1 MPALTLPLPV
11 LLAMLTA
18 ISPLAVDMYLPAMAM
33 MASDLHTDI
42 HWVELSVSA
51 YLLGFAIGQL
61 SGGPL
66 SDRWGR
72 KPLIISGLMIFTFTS
87 FLLVSTADLTQLLW
101 LRVLQALGGGLA
113 TVNAAAIVRDL
124 FRGADVARTLSM
136 VAMIT
141 MMAPLLAPVLGA
153 LTLNFS
159 GWRTIFLT
167 LTVYGGIA
175 LLLLSWQ
182 LPESHPPAA
191 RHKRWP
197 WQDYQRVITHVRA
210 RRILLALSLSYS
222 GMFIFITASPYLYLE
237 HFGQSPERFPW
248 LFGANILV
256 MMTMNR
262 LNIALLNRYHSQV
275 ILRAGLILQAVCALL
290 LVLSFTLL
298 PGVSLWLILP
308 LIMVFIGSLGL
319 IGANAIAMVLHHFR
333 DISATANA
341 LAGVLQFCG
350 GALAG
355 LIWSQL
361 HDGSPLPMVGL
372 MLVTAT
378 VALLMLFHLPSEQ
391 QADSNDPVHL

>member
-1 MPALTLPLPV
+1 MTSRLLPLPL

-18 ISPLAVDMYLPAMAM
+18 ISPLAIDMYLPAMAL
-33 MASDLHTDI
+33 MANDLATDI

-66 SDRWGR
+66 SDRVGR
-72 KPLIISGLMIFTFTS
+72 KPLIMSGLLVFTLS
-87 FLLVSTADLTQLLW
+87 SYYLIDAGSLSELLW
-101 LRVLQALGGGLA
+101 LRVVQALGGGLA

-153 LTLNFS
+153 LLLSLS

-167 LTVYGGIA
+167 LTVYGGVA
-175 LLLLSWQ
+175 LLLLSTL
-182 LPESHPPAA
+182 LPESHPPHA
-191 RHKRWP
+191 RKGRWP
-197 WQDYQRVITHVRA
+197 LQDYRRVLSHPRA
-210 RRILLALSLSYS
+210 RILILALSLSYS

-237 HFGQSPERFPW
+237 HFSRTPQQFPW
-248 LFGANILV
+248 LFAANILV
-256 MMTMNR
+256 MMIMNR
-262 LNIALLNRYHSQV
+262 LNIVLLNRFHSQV
-275 ILRAGLILQAVCALL
+275 ILRAGLTLQACCALL
-290 LVLSFTLL
+290 LVTLFSL
-298 PGVSLWLILP
+298 YPAASLWLVLP
-308 LIMVFIGSLGL
+308 LMMVFIGSLGL
-319 IGANAIAMVLHHFR
+319 VGANATAMILHHFR

-355 LIWSQL
+355 LLWAQL
-361 HDGSPLPMVGL
+361 HNGTPLPMVAMMLTTAGL
-372 MLVTAT
+372 ALWLV
-378 VALLMLFHLPSEQ
+378 FHLPSES
-391 QADSNDPVHL
+391 ASDSNDPVHE

>member
-1 MPALTLPLPV
+1 MTSRLLPLPL

-18 ISPLAVDMYLPAMAM
+18 ISPLAIDMYLPAMAL
-33 MASDLHTDI
+33 MANDLATDI

-66 SDRWGR
+66 SDRVGR
-72 KPLIISGLMIFTFTS
+72 KPLIMSGLLVFTLS
-87 FLLVSTADLTQLLW
+87 SYYLIDAGSLSELLW
-101 LRVLQALGGGLA
+101 LRVVQALGGGLA

-153 LTLNFS
+153 LLLSLS

-167 LTVYGGIA
+167 LTVYGGVA
-175 LLLLSWQ
+175 LLLLSTL
-182 LPESHPPAA
+182 LPESHPPHA
-191 RHKRWP
+191 RKGRWP
-197 WQDYQRVITHVRA
+197 LQDYRRVLSHPRA
-210 RRILLALSLSYS
+210 RILILALSLSYS

-237 HFGQSPERFPW
+237 HFSRTPQQFPW
-248 LFGANILV
+248 LFAANILV
-256 MMTMNR
+256 MMIMNR
-262 LNIALLNRYHSQV
+262 LNIVLLNRFHSQV
-275 ILRAGLILQAVCALL
+275 ILRAGLTLQACCALL
-290 LVLSFTLL
+290 LVTLFSL
-298 PGVSLWLILP
+298 HPAASLWLMLP
-308 LIMVFIGSLGL
+308 LMMVFIGSLGL
-319 IGANAIAMVLHHFR
+319 VGANATAMILHHFR

-355 LIWSQL
+355 LLWAQL
-361 HDGSPLPMVGL
+361 HNGTPLPMVAMMLTTAGL
-372 MLVTAT
+372 ALWLV
-378 VALLMLFHLPSEQ
+378 FHLPSES
-391 QADSNDPVHL
+391 ASDCNDPVHE

>member
-1 MPALTLPLPV
+1 MTPRFLPLPL

-18 ISPLAVDMYLPAMAM
+18 ISPLAIDMYLPAMAL
-33 MASDLHTDI
+33 MATDLATDI

-66 SDRWGR
+66 SDRFGR
-72 KPLIISGLMIFTFTS
+72 KPLIMIG
-87 FLLVSTADLTQLLW
+87 LLVFTLSSYYLIDADSLSELLW
-101 LRVLQALGGGLA
+101 LRVVQALGGGLA

-153 LTLNFS
+153 LLLSLS

-167 LTVYGGIA
+167 LTVYGGVA
-175 LLLLSWQ
+175 LLLLSTL
-182 LPESHPPAA
+182 LPESHPPCA
-191 RHKRWP
+191 RKRRWP
-197 WQDYQRVITHVRA
+197 VQDYRRVLSHPRA
-210 RRILLALSLSYS
+210 RILILALSLSYS

-237 HFGQSPERFPW
+237 HFSRTPQQFPW

-256 MMTMNR
+256 MMVMNR
-262 LNIALLNRYHSQV
+262 LNIWLLNRYHSQV
-275 ILRAGLILQAVCALL
+275 ILRAGLTLQACCALL
-290 LVLSFTLL
+290 MVTLFSL
-298 PGVSLWLILP
+298 HPAASLWLVLP
-308 LIMVFIGSLGL
+308 LMMVFIGSLGL
-319 IGANAIAMVLHHFR
+319 VGANATAMILHHFR

-355 LIWSQL
+355 LLWAQL
-361 HDGSPLPMVGL
+361 HNGTPLPMVAMMLTTAGL
-372 MLVTAT
+372 AFWLV
-378 VALLMLFHLPSEQ
+378 LHLPPETASY
-391 QADSNDPVHL
+391 SNDPVHE